1 MTKQPTSTLTVPS
14 ASIEGVPRHVA
25 VIMDGNGR
33 WAKERGE
40 GRVAGHRAGVRSVR
54 STVEECRRAG
64 VRYLTLFSFSSENWR
79 RPTDEVSSL
88 MGLFKEQ
95 LESEIREPEL
105 FRNGVRLRAI
115 GELDRLPFAVRT
127 VLNSVIERTKENTGL
142 DLVLAVSYG
151 ARQEI
156 IHAARALAE
165 EVARGVLKPSAID
178 EQLFSQRLWTADI
191 PDPDLLIR
199 TGNEM
204 RISNFLLWQVAY
216 TELVVVPE
224 FWPDF
229 DATVFRRCLTEF
241 AARERRFGLTSEQ
254 VERENA

>member
-1 MTKQPTSTLTVPS
+1 MDTSTENSPES
-14 ASIEGVPRHVA
+14 PAVPRHVA

-40 GRVAGHRAGVRSVR
+40 GRISGHRAGVRSVR

-64 VRYLTLFSFSSENWR
+64 VRYLTLFSFSSENWK

-88 MGLFKEQ
+88 MGLFKDQ

-115 GELDRLPFAVRT
+115 GELDRLPFAVRK
-127 VLNSVIERTKENTGL
+127 VLNAVIERTKDNSAL

-156 IHAARALAE
+156 VNAARALAE
-165 EVARGVLKPSAID
+165 EVARGSLKPSAID
-178 EQLFSQRLWTADI
+178 EQLFAQRLWTADI

-229 DATVFRRCLTEF
+229 DAPTFRRCLQEF

-254 VERENA
+254 VGRENA